1 MVWTPDRWS
10 FCATSFTSY
19 KAKRRVFTIAIV
31 YIWQME
37 GESLQSWHK
46 MLFKSSVVST
56 NNVGPWSKHSILNVH
71 LYPPLHKYADIHPMQ
86 SASIWLPLKQL
97 TVTFSN
103 KVKHGKIPHDTFQ
116 LASQVEEKPEASS
129 LHQTAKQLL
138 KKTYNLWLFGPL
150 EPVIMS
156 IKHILYINNNRQL
169 KWVLCQGVLVTHF
182 IEKHTPCACGIV
194 SLTPAIESLT
204 QDLKSTPQT
213 SSNWLR
219 HLLTCLLRLVN
230 VNNAAYTGTQA
241 TCARSGQIF
250 LTASWCV
257 C

>member
-1 MVWTPDRWS
+1 MARYP
-10 FCATSFTSY
+10 
-19 KAKRRVFTIAIV
+19 TIL
-31 YIWQME
+31 
-37 GESLQSWHK
+37 S
-46 MLFKSSVVST
+46 
-56 NNVGPWSKHSILNVH
+56 
-71 LYPPLHKYADIHPMQ
+71 
-86 SASIWLPLKQL
+86 
-97 TVTFSN
+97 
-103 KVKHGKIPHDTFQ
+103 
-116 LASQVEEKPEASS
+116 LASQVEEKPEASP

-182 IEKHTPCACGIV
+182 IEKHTPCACGIA

-219 HLLTCLLRLVN
+219 HLHVCYSLWASTMLRTLAHKPHVLDWDKFSWLL
-230 VNNAAYTGTQA
+230 AGAFA
-241 TCARSGQIF
+241 K
-250 LTASWCV
+250 
-257 C
+257 